1 MAADDE
7 ARLKLKVD
15 GSEAHR
21 EITAVESAFSRLA
34 KSAGA
39 AAQRGAAQF
48 GKRMFNKISDPFLDE
63 LLVGP
68 SAIFAAQGRALARSS
83 GITDLSRPF
92 LARASAQELT
102 KQAFGLS
109 AAFASDEQIKAVH
122 AYFQQEQQ
130 LRLVGE
136 DRVMRVTDPSAGE
149 LAAGRAGLGQAM
161 SKDEMQDAVRMGV
174 LQGFTDA
181 NNLQVGP
188 RTHNVQVAPGR

>member
-15 GSEAHR
+15 GSEAQR
-21 EITAVESAFSRLA
+21 EISAVESSFTRLA

-48 GKRMFNKISDPFLDE
+48 GKRLFNKIADPFIDE

-68 SAIFAAQGRALARSS
+68 SAIFAAEGRALARSS
-83 GITDLSRPF
+83 GITDISRPF

-109 AAFASDEQIKAVH
+109 AAFATDEQIKSVH
-122 AYFQQEQQ
+122 AQFQQLEHM
-130 LRLVGE
+130 RLSGE
-136 DRVMRVTDPSAGE
+136 DRIMRLTDPSAGE
-149 LAAGRAGLGQAM
+149 LSAGRQQIGEAM
-161 SKDEMQDAVRMGV
+161 TKEEMQDAVKMGI
-174 LQGFTDA
+174 LQGLMEA
-181 NNLQVGP
+181 NNMQVGP
-188 RTHNVQVAPGR
+188 RTHDVGIGPGR